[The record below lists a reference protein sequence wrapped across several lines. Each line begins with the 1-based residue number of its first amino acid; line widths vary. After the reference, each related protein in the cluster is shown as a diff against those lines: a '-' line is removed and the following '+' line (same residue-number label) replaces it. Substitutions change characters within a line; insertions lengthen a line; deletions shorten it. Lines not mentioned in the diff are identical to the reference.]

1 MLNIPKNILPL
12 VSFLFRGG
20 VGMSSSGKLCFGQR
34 PGVVLEVPLVTSVL
48 YLQLESLIVLYTI
61 HLRSEVMHSEMQ
73 EVGLDTQC

>member
-1 MLNIPKNILPL
+1 
-12 VSFLFRGG
+12 
-20 VGMSSSGKLCFGQR
+20 MSSSGKLCFGQR

-73 EVGLDTQC
+73 EVGLHTQC